1 MNSAFITYIQA
12 NQKKSNRELN
22 KYNFAV
28 LQTMKEGKEL
38 NQSALVN
45 SRWRLLFANSE
56 WTLAPN
62 KKTSPLVGEAFDFS
76 AKLKKAKSLLEV
88 SVLGSFHHSF
98 R

>member
-38 NQSALVN
+38 DQSALVN
-45 SRWRLLFANSE
+45 SR
-56 WTLAPN
+56 
-62 KKTSPLVGEAFDFS
+62 
-76 AKLKKAKSLLEV
+76 
-88 SVLGSFHHSF
+88 
-98 R
+98 